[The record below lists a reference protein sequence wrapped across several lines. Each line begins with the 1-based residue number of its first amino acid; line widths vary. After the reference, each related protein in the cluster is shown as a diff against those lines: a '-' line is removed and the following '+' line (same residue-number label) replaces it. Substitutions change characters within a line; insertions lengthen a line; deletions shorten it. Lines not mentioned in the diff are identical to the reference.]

1 MTKPRAHTVLLLF
14 AMTLMVLM
22 VMPGVSQAHVRA
34 KYRADYKA
42 RLADITNKAMY
53 WANKWSSFQE
63 GPKNTALKMQPLVGD
78 PTKHDALVALEQY
91 AGQFATTYT
100 GLTMTYRLAFDAPVN
115 AFKARAKLYFSTF
128 AAQAKFKAAC
138 KRLDHGA
145 GFHLIYLS
153 YLRICDAARDLSWD
167 PPLLDQCT
175 QDLDRSFD
183 EYSEGAYEFDAAS
196 KTLRGLL

>member
-42 RLADITNKAMY
+42 RLADITSKAMY

-78 PTKHDALVALEQY
+78 PTGY
-91 AGQFATTYT
+91 TTPWWRSSST
-100 GLTMTYRLAFDAPVN
+100 PASSPPPT
-115 AFKARAKLYFSTF
+115 RA
-128 AAQAKFKAAC
+128 
-138 KRLDHGA
+138 
-145 GFHLIYLS
+145 
-153 YLRICDAARDLSWD
+153 
-167 PPLLDQCT
+167 
-175 QDLDRSFD
+175 
-183 EYSEGAYEFDAAS
+183 
-196 KTLRGLL
+196 